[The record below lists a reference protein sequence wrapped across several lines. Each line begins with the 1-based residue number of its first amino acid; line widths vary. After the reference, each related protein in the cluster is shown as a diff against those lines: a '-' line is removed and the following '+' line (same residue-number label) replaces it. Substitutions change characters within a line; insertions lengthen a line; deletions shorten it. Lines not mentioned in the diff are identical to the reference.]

1 MQSVRQV
8 LENGEGDMAEKE
20 DPVRGDGAARHPLV
34 VAREL
39 AVPPDVA
46 WTAWSNEAL
55 LKQWWGPAGFTC
67 PRADVD
73 LRVGGSTIV
82 TMQAPSEWGGLTFHN
97 RWRHTTVMEP
107 TRIEFVSSFVDA
119 DGSPIDPASAGVPPT
134 VPAEVPHL
142 VEFEPLSG
150 GRTRI
155 TVTESGYTDEA
166 TRAQS
171 QTGQEQCL
179 DKMQALLA
187 AVGGR

>member
-1 MQSVRQV
+1 
-8 LENGEGDMAEKE
+8 MAEKE
-20 DPVRGDGAARHPLV
+20 DPVRGNGGVPHLLV

-46 WTAWSNEAL
+46 WTAWSNPAL

-82 TMQAPSEWGGLTFHN
+82 TMQAPSEWGGSTFHN
-97 RWRHTTVMEP
+97 RWRHTTVTEP

-119 DGSPIDPASAGVPPT
+119 DGAPIDPASAGVPPT
-134 VPAEVPHL
+134 VPAEVPHVVEL
-142 VEFEPLSG
+142 VPLPG

-179 DKMQALLA
+179 DKMQALFA
-187 AVGGR
+187 AMDSR